1 MADSPLLS
9 TSTEDYLEAIFRL
22 IVEKG
27 VARVRDIAAAL
38 SVHKSTVSSALKAL
52 SEKGLVNYSPYEITT
67 LTPRGQEIAQNVSGR
82 HEVIRR
88 FLAEVLAV
96 TGEAAE
102 TNACRMEHIL
112 DAEVLNR
119 LSQLVDFAN
128 ESHEKGSSWVQDFQ
142 HYSKQ
147 RSKRRNHRMDSDRP
161 IEVPG
166 KKSHQRTPERGNEET
181 MLTLDQLKPGQKAH
195 ITRVGS
201 TGPVRRRIADM
212 GVVRGTVIEVVRI
225 APLGD
230 PIEVKVK
237 GYSLSLRKGEA
248 ATIAV
253 ELS

>member
-1 MADSPLLS
+1 MPDSPLLS
-9 TSTEDYLEAIFRL
+9 TSTEDYLEAILRL

-88 FLAEVLAV
+88 FLIEVLAV
-96 TGEAAE
+96 SDDAAE
-102 TNACRMEHIL
+102 INACRMEHIL
-112 DAEVLNR
+112 DAEVLDR
-119 LSQLVDFAN
+119 FSLLVDFAK
-128 ESHEKGSSWVQDFQ
+128 ESRRESSSWVQDFER
-142 HYSKQ
+142 YSRQ
-147 RSKRRNHRMDSDRP
+147 RGKRRNHGMEADRP
-161 IEVPG
+161 AEVRG
-166 KKSHQRTPERGNEET
+166 KKSRQRTLEEGSEGT
-181 MLTLDQLKPGQKAH
+181 MVTLDQLKPGQKAR
-195 ITRVGS
+195 IARVGS

-212 GVVRGTVIEVVRI
+212 GVVRGTAIEVVRI

-237 GYSLSLRKGEA
+237 GYNLSLRKGEA
-248 ATIAV
+248 AAITV
-253 ELS
+253 ELP